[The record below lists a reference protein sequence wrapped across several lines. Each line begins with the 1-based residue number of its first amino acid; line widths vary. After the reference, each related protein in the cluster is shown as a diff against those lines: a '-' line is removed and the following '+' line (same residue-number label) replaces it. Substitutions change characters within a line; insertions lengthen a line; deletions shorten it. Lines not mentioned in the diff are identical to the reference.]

1 MRMPEACGYVKW
13 QVGTMTQTT
22 LDIELITTAVELAC
36 RAPSL
41 HNSQP
46 WRWVAST
53 TSVDLF
59 VDPQRTLTSTD
70 KSGREAIISCGASL
84 DHFRVAMAAVGWDV
98 KVEQFPNPNN
108 LDHLASIDFASV
120 DHVTQARRDRVDAIV
135 RRRTNRLPF
144 RAPKHWSSFEVV
156 LRSSLEN
163 ELVTLDVLSDNVRS
177 RLAEASRL
185 TEALRRYDDHYHRE
199 LDWWTAPLKASEGIP
214 QSALVSESDGRR
226 VDVNRRFP
234 TDPLDQR
241 SSSGTYDQ
249 AKILVLSTPRDT
261 RVDALNCGQALSA
274 ILLEC
279 TVAGLASCPV
289 THITELEASRDIVR
303 DFTSGPAAV
312 PQVLI
317 RVGIEPEDEF
327 VSEPTPRRPLSDVLE
342 IRR

>member
-199 LDWWTAPLKASEGIP
+199 LDWWTAPLKGSEGIP

-234 TDPLDQR
+234 TDPSDER
-241 SSSGTYDQ
+241 SSAGTYDQ
-249 AKILVLSTPRDT
+249 AKILVLSTLRDT